1 MQQRSFEELGTP
13 LADVTF
19 CVVDLETTGGSP
31 AAAEITEVGACKV
44 HRGEVVGTFQ
54 TLVRP
59 RTPVP
64 AFIRLLT
71 GISDDLLAD
80 APPVEAVLPSFLE
93 FARGTVLVAHNARF
107 DVGFLNAALRHSG
120 RDRLDNKVVDTA
132 HLARKILNGEV
143 PNNRLVTLAGY
154 LRCAHQPCHRAFP
167 DVLATIDVLHHLI
180 ERVAGYGVTTLE
192 DLVAMS
198 ASRMDGT
205 FHKISLADGLPT
217 GIGVYRF
224 LGPSGNTLYVGK
236 ATNVRARVR
245 SYFYGDPRRKI
256 RDLLRETQR
265 IDVQR
270 CATLLEAEITE
281 VRAIHREQPP
291 YNRAGKRSGTWYVK
305 ISQRGSG
312 KVGAARVPKEDGAI
326 YLGPFASLRVARTL
340 VDALR
345 DAAAIHRCA
354 NPDRCRGCAFAELG
368 TCVGWDRDAHR
379 SEVARI
385 ATSISGDPAP
395 VLDALQAKMARLA
408 RRQRFE
414 EAAELR
420 DRAGLLERA
429 LERASDARRLLAA
442 REIAVRIGSRAL
454 LIRNAQ
460 LAAAVEDD
468 ADDIEGT
475 LARLRAIASAREV
488 GSFFPADVLKEAR
501 VLVAWLRRA
510 DGVRLLKV
518 DAEWSSPCSPRAAPR
533 FAPSDGGQKEVDVFT
548 RRSRASAPA
557 PESSVSFA
565 IPSPAAMS

>member
-59 RTPVP
+59 REPVP

-71 GISDDLLAD
+71 GISDELLAE
-80 APPVEAVLPSFLE
+80 APPVESVLPSFLE
-93 FARGTVLVAHNARF
+93 FAKNTVLVAHNARF

-120 RDRLDNKVVDTA
+120 RERLDNKVLDTA
-132 HLARKILNGEV
+132 NLARKILQGEV
-143 PNNRLVTLAGY
+143 PNNRLATLAGY

-198 ASRMDGT
+198 ATRMDGT
-205 FHKISLADGLPT
+205 FHKIALAEGLPAA
-217 GIGVYRF
+217 IGVYRF

-236 ATNVRARVR
+236 AANVKARVR

-270 CATLLEAEITE
+270 CATILEAEIAE
-281 VRAIHREQPP
+281 ARAIHREQPP
-291 YNRAGKRSGTWYVK
+291 YNRAGKRSGSWYVK
-305 ISQRGSG
+305 VSGRGVG
-312 KVGAARVPKEDGAI
+312 KVAAARVPKEDGAI

-340 VDALR
+340 LDALR

-354 NPDRCRGCAFAELG
+354 NPGRCRGCAFSQMG
-368 TCVGWDRDAHR
+368 TCAGTDGDAHGA
-379 SEVARI
+379 EVARI
-385 ATSISGDPAP
+385 AAAIEGDSTP
-395 VLDALQAKMARLA
+395 VLDALQVKMARLA
-408 RRQRFE
+408 RAQRFE

-420 DRAGLLERA
+420 DRAAMLARA

-442 REIAVRIGSRAL
+442 TEVALRVGSRAL

-460 LAAAVEDD
+460 LAAAVDD
-468 ADDIEGT
+468 DPVDVHGT
-475 LARLRAIASAREV
+475 VERLRAVASAREV
-488 GSFFPADVLKEAR
+488 GSFFPADILKEAR
-501 VLVAWLRRA
+501 VLVSWLRRA
-510 DGVRLLKV
+510 EDVQLLEV
-518 DAEWSSPCSPRAAPR
+518 GGEWSSPCSPRAAAR
-533 FAPSDGGQKEVDVFT
+533 FAPRAESQKEVEVLT
-548 RRSRASAPA
+548 SRSRASVPA
-557 PESSVSFA
+557 PESIVSFA
-565 IPSPAAMS
+565 RAKPAAMS